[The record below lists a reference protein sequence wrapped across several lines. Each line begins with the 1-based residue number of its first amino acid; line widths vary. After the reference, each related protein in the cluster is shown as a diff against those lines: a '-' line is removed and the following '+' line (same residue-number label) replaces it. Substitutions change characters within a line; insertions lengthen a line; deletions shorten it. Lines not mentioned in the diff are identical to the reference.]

1 MTKKIELQPLP
12 LSSAAG
18 VDYILV
24 TLDVYPETVFSLPG
38 DRSIIYWST
47 GIRTGLGWSQ
57 GTVYALSALLAIA

>member
-1 MTKKIELQPLP
+1 MTKEIEPQPLP

-24 TLDVYPETVFSLPG
+24 TLNVYPGTVFSLPG
-38 DRSIIYWST
+38 EGSIVYWST

-57 GTVYALSALLAIA
+57 GTEYALSALNGH